1 MKKIA
6 YSLFAAAFVALS
18 GCQDDVVVEEPVVP
32 AQTGDE
38 ITFGSS
44 LENTGVDTRTVYG
57 DEPVNGAYPVYWEA
71 DGSDQIS
78 IYCPEAAQGKVVS
91 YKVTP
96 QNPNEMYDGSQ
107 GDQSKSLYVT
117 KVNSEEAGLQW
128 GSNNKTHH
136 FSAFYPASGILGNQD
151 GKLKGFIPVEQDP
164 VEWKMETNE
173 AGGKTYTGVANTD
186 YAFMWAYNTHNPQ
199 DGGDVPLI
207 FKPWVTILDVEI
219 NGPATAGEKI
229 KMSSVQL
236 RSLSNETLTG
246 EFLIDFNPVEDNE
259 KNAPVYE
266 AVDDVSSTRN
276 QISIEFY
283 ANEIKDEDRGGTT
296 EKFNDYITLEHND
309 KIVVRFYLLP
319 KDVNYD
325 TSIEGRNDLQIR
337 VTPFNSAVL
346 TRTLNAQGGS
356 QTGGILAHKVNKV
369 ILPSVSNEGESLYF
383 GYAPRYVILPSVSNE
398 GPNYWMSSLD
408 PNIFIT
414 ELSLPGSKMSYQT
427 RDNVD
432 GWNAVYYQSLSI
444 SEQIQNGIRAFQIQT
459 ASTDAR
465 TGESSDASE
474 QDLYMTVAGN
484 KRNIRFREIVE
495 EIATGLKAAKT
506 AGRNNEYAFIL
517 LTPSLD
523 ACDGYNH
530 WNGPGDRTFVS
541 GKQAWMDAIRNELA
555 FMAQDEDTYRLYTG
569 EITPNTTIDNVK
581 GHVIIKVNYND
592 DEMANHLNES
602 DRIPAMFAQWGI
614 RNDIPLDF
622 KETDAYAINAMRWGT
637 SYNASSSDLQWFY
650 HEATPVG
657 YNGASGGDYGESS
670 TVKIANIE
678 DMWNRSIEYYSQN
691 EYHNIWYLND
701 LGGCYVN
708 GDYSSGET
716 QGGVDAWTEF
726 IGPYATD
733 LLQNRNADAT
743 LGIVLMNQVS
753 DDPNAYTSNLVQTII
768 NNNFNFQLRTSGSSE
783 AKTYSIPARASSNGW
798 DE

>member
-6 YSLFAAAFVALS
+6 YSLFAAAFVVLS

-128 GSNNKTHH
+128 GSNDKTHH

-296 EKFNDYITLEHND
+296 EKFNNYITLEHND

-346 TRTLNAQGGS
+346 TRTLNAQDGS
-356 QTGGILAHKVNKV
+356 QTGGILAHKVNK
-369 ILPSVSNEGESLYF
+369 
-383 GYAPRYVILPSVSNE
+383 VILPSVSNE

-427 RDNVD
+427 QNNVS

-459 ASTDAR
+459 ASTDAG
-465 TGESSDASE
+465 TGLSSDALE

-484 KRNIRFREIVE
+484 KRNIRFKEIVE
-495 EIATGLKAAKT
+495 EIATGLKAAET

-530 WNGPGDRTFVS
+530 RNGVADWTSVP

-555 FMAQDEDTYRLYTG
+555 FMAEYEDTYRIYTG

-602 DRIPAMFAQWGI
+602 DRIPAMFAQWGT
-614 RNDIPLDF
+614 RNDISLDF
-622 KETDAYAINAMRWGT
+622 TETDAYAINAMRWGT

-708 GDYSSGET
+708 GGYSSGET